1 MTLDFR
7 FAKEDDARLLAE
19 LNAQL
24 IVDERHRNRMG
35 VSEMEERMRDWL
47 RGEYRAVLFSEGQK
61 LVAYALF
68 KEGSDEIHLRQLF
81 VVRDCRRQGYG
92 RRAVGILRSAVW
104 PQTKRLTVDVLV
116 DNHEALAFWRAMGY
130 RDYSLTLEVV
140 PEDGR

>member
-7 FAKEDDARLLAE
+7 IANEEDARLLAE

-24 IVDERHRNRMG
+24 IVDERHRSRMNM
-35 VSEMEERMRDWL
+35 SEMEERMRDRL
-47 RGEYRAVLFSEGQK
+47 RGEYRAVLFSEGEK

-68 KEGSDEIHLRQLF
+68 KEGPDKIHLRQLF
-81 VVRDCRRQGYG
+81 VIRECRRRGYG
-92 RRAVGILRSAVW
+92 RRTVETLRSVVW
-104 PQTKRLTVDVLV
+104 PPTKRLTVDVLV
-116 DNHEALAFWRAMGY
+116 ENLDALAFWRAVGY